1 MTVDTFEGG
10 RYVRAADYD
19 ALARELT
26 EAQRDFGARMQK
38 ALLVNEQR
46 LDELAE
52 AHSLLREAPGM
63 QWKSDVEYA
72 DWRRR
77 INEHLGGESEDNR

>member
-1 MTVDTFEGG
+1 MSVE
-10 RYVRAADYD
+10 RYSPAAEYLPETGEYIGSMDELPDGDYVAFADYA
-19 ALARELT
+19 AL
-26 EAQRDFGARMQK
+26 QR
-38 ALLVNEQR
+38 
-46 LDELAE
+46 ELAE

-77 INEHLGGESEDNR
+77 INEHLGGEREDNR

>member
-1 MTVDTFEGG
+1 MSALRTIIEISEAAAAEIERLRRELAEVKKAAAE
-10 RYVRAADYD
+10 AADWG
-19 ALARELT
+19 LARN
-26 EAQRDFGARMQK
+26 R
-38 ALLVNEQR
+38 
-46 LDELAE
+46 ELAE
-52 AHSLLREAPGM
+52 AHALLREAHVM